1 MIVVIV
7 KMWEGT
13 GKIETFPIFLIR
25 RRDRGRIST
34 ISSAHLSEKSGTFEK
49 QWNRRS
55 SRIFPKKDKRHRAHN
70 SANSQQAEQV
80 KVPSLDD
87 RDVPLSSNSSYL
99 SRQGQE
105 RHRQTDFFGGVIYR
119 VQKEDLK
126 NNHRAMHYI
135 SDWSELLLTKQIMH
149 LKIFAVFN
157 QILWPSAILVPRQI
171 IFRSKYKLLNFRSL
185 SGFVITKL
193 IKREGLFWSH
203 TKLCSVLKRLFSGN
217 SHGSELLGKANE
229 NEAINNTAD
238 YDAR

>member
-1 MIVVIV
+1 MIVIIV

-13 GKIETFPIFLIR
+13 GKIETFPIFLIS

-135 SDWSELLLTKQIMH
+135 SGWSELLPTKQIMH
-149 LKIFAVFN
+149 SWRFLRFLIRYSGH
-157 QILWPSAILVPRQI
+157 P
-171 IFRSKYKLLNFRSL
+171 RSL
-185 SGFVITKL
+185 
-193 IKREGLFWSH
+193 
-203 TKLCSVLKRLFSGN
+203 C
-217 SHGSELLGKANE
+217 LGKLYYVRN
-229 NEAINNTAD
+229 INFSTFAHWVVLWSQSS
-238 YDAR
+238 